1 MEEDN
6 EYLYGKSN
14 PDWKY
19 ENKFKAGYT
28 TNPVR
33 RLYDNHEDHS
43 HLSTYDAVYELHE
56 TDEYKLGKID
66 KDKILFYDE
75 DRIKILE
82 NIYDCV
88 LNNLRQLK
96 CHRINNGGG
105 EEFIK
110 ESGKDLFNKA
120 ILEDYPKLG
129 LQINKLSDEKL
140 HKINNDQ
147 IKTHKKTQ
155 DEQYKNNLNEL
166 CKILKDKRKKDWNGG
181 FAPLGNKCRQ
191 RVKDEIKWF
200 KRQYQT
206 EIIDLGTRK
215 LNELGKFYLELATGG
230 GKTFIVFSILKA
242 CKPDMLICISP
253 RLKINKQNISDK
265 YLSIID
271 EEYEIFNL
279 SEDKDIDTFL
289 KKDCKKLIVGC
300 FKSYKKIYDIINLN
314 DGQNINIWFDEA
326 HNSIEKWTEQ
336 TNDDIKQYLLKSD
349 KISKRIFTSASPD
362 KDIVNKYNN
371 IFGELYNPIKVKE
384 LIDLKYLCPVKPMT
398 FFQDKEN
405 INTLLYSLH
414 NFVDLERN
422 WGLSFHNEC
431 KNAIELFEKHIELYN
446 NDKTPIKPF
455 LIISDKYKTEL
466 LKYKY
471 DDIEEFQNTKNSI
484 AYVVKQCD
492 MGYDYE
498 GIDYIIFSDRKMSYK
513 DILQCIGRGLRPDKL
528 GNNGTNKNKFLAL
541 LLPIYIEDES
551 KNKFKKVI
559 EVLRYLILDLEID
572 IDDIIE
578 PTYSNSS
585 SKIKLTS
592 NNYDGEESIKAE
604 LIDLLMSKDIINPM
618 NTTRFNK
625 FCINHKIK
633 SQEDYNRFKEL
644 NPYLKLKDNIY
655 RYKGFKWKPIIDPDG
670 ELYYSTIE
678 ECEQKKEELFE
689 KLEKEKD
696 EEERE
701 EIYDKERDDG
711 YKYFHTL
718 DTKIPPYIKLEYFY

>member
-1 MEEDN
+1 MDK
-6 EYLYGKSN
+6 EYIYHKRN
-14 PDWKY
+14 PDWEY
-19 ENKFKAGYT
+19 DHKFKGGYT
-28 TNPVR
+28 KDPRR
-33 RLYDNHEDHS
+33 RLFDNHEDHS
-43 HLSTYDAVYELHE
+43 HLSQFKELYEIQE
-56 TDEYKLGKID
+56 KREYQLGKID
-66 KDKILFYDE
+66 KDKIIFNNCDN
-75 DRIKILE
+75 IKKIEILE
-82 NIYDCV
+82 QIHDCK
-88 LNNLRQLK
+88 LPLLK
-96 CHRINNGGG
+96 KINKYIIKDGGG
-105 EEFIK
+105 TEFIK
-110 ESGKDLFNKA
+110 DAGIKIFGEI
-120 ILEDYPKLG
+120 ILKEYPKLG
-129 LQINKLSDEKL
+129 LDTRKLTDGEIEEVNEEYKT
-140 HKINNDQ
+140 N
-147 IKTHKKTQ
+147 IKNHTKKQ
-155 DEQYKNNLNEL
+155 NEDNYNEL
-166 CKILKDKRKKDWNGG
+166 LKIMKDHRRKDIHCGG
-181 FAPLGNKCRQ
+181 NAQ
-191 RVKDEIKWF
+191 RVKDNIKWF

-215 LNELGKFYLELATGG
+215 LNELGRFYLELATGG
-230 GKTFIVFSILKA
+230 GKTYIVFSLFNILK
-242 CKPDMLICISP
+242 PDILICLSP

-265 YLSIID
+265 YISIIGK
-271 EEYEIFNL
+271 EYEIFNL

-289 KKDCKKLIVGC
+289 RKDCKKIIVGC
-300 FKSYKKIYDIINLN
+300 YKSYKKIYDIINQN
-314 DGQNINIWFDEA
+314 DGKNINIWFDEA

-349 KISKRIFTSASPD
+349 TISKRIFTSASPD

-371 IFGELYNPIKVKE
+371 IFGELCNPIKVKE

-405 INTLLYSLH
+405 IDTLLYSLH

-528 GNNGTNKNKFLAL
+528 GNNGTDKNKFLAL

-585 SKIKLTS
+585 SKIKLVS

-618 NTTRFNK
+618 NTTRLNK

-678 ECEQKKEELFE
+678 ECEQKKEELFN
-689 KLEKEKD
+689 KLEKEYD
-696 EEERE
+696 TEEMD
-701 EIYDKERDDG
+701 EIYDKEKDDG

-718 DTKIPPYIKLEYFY
+718 DTKIPPYIKLEFFY